1 MKIKFL
7 GTGTSHGVPVVG
19 CTCPTCSSPDPRNK
33 RYRSS
38 IWASKSGCS
47 LVIDTPAEFRLR
59 CLEYSVKRI
68 DCLLLTHAH
77 ADHIAGL
84 DDIRIY
90 NEEQS
95 MDIPLYCDGPTR
107 HEIEERFSYIFR
119 ETQKGGGKPRIKIN
133 VLEHFKEF
141 RAGGFDVTAVP
152 LRHGEL
158 TITGY
163 ILDENFAYLTDC
175 SEIPDQTYDRLKGI
189 DTLVLDALRIT
200 PHPTHFSLSQA
211 IEAAQR
217 IGAKKTF
224 FTHIAHAIEHI
235 TVEKTLPPGVKIAY
249 DGLELF
255 INE

>member
-1 MKIKFL
+1 MRIKFL

-38 IWASKSGCS
+38 VWVSKPGCS
-47 LVIDTPAEFRLR
+47 LVVDTPAEFRLR
-59 CLEYSVKRI
+59 CLEYSITRI
-68 DCLLLTHAH
+68 DALLLTHAH

-84 DDIRIY
+84 DGIRIY

-95 MDIPLYCDGPTR
+95 MDIPLYCDAATR
-107 HEIEERFSYIFR
+107 SEIEERFSYIFR
-119 ETQKGGGKPRIKIN
+119 ETQQGGGKPHIKIN
-133 VLEHFKEF
+133 LLEHFREF
-141 RAGGFDVTAVP
+141 RAGGFDVIAVP

-163 ILDENFAYLTDC
+163 IIDKKFAYLTDC
-175 SEIPDQTYDRLKGI
+175 SGIPGETYDSLKGI
-189 DTLVLDALRIT
+189 DTLVLDALRIK
-200 PHPTHFSLSQA
+200 PHPTHFSLDQA
-211 IEAAQR
+211 IDAAQR
-217 IGAKKTF
+217 IGANNTF

-235 TVEKTLPPGVKIAY
+235 AVEKKLPRGIRLAY
-249 DGLELF
+249 DGLELL